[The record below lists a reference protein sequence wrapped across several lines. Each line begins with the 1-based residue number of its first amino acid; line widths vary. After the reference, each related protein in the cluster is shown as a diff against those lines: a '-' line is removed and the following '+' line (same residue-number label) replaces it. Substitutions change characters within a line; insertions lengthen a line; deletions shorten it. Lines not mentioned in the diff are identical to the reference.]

1 MGERVA
7 HAGRG
12 GAAPTRMDLVRS
24 LRKGHELTAG
34 LSLHTNHA
42 VTTGSAT
49 TYMTCTF
56 NKANF

>member
-1 MGERVA
+1 
-7 HAGRG
+7 
-12 GAAPTRMDLVRS
+12 
-24 LRKGHELTAG
+24 LRKGHERTAG
-34 LSLHTNHA
+34 LSLHTDHA